1 LGVSALFA
9 AVGLD
14 APALLFIAMFV
25 AG

>member
-1 LGVSALFA
+1 LGVAALFA